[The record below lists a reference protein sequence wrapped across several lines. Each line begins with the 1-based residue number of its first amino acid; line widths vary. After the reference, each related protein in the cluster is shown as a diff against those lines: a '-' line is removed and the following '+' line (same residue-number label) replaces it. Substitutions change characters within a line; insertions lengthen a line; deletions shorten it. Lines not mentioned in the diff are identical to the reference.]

1 MTARSPR
8 ASTPRSSAAIAVDL
22 PAPVVPMSLKWRVSS
37 QASRRT
43 PASVRAAVF
52 VRRRRAIARRACP
65 PVRTRAPRLW
75 TSEDPRRSARAPASS
90 NAAASGTES
99 LHWLVIQS
107 IVSPG
112 SVTLDHQVVRGF
124 AVGRCAAV
132 DVYAQPSG
140 GSALPQL
147 DPSALLGELRDVAA
161 QLGSSG
167 AQRRYLGV
175 RGQQPPAE
183 RQGDRRR
190 ERGDADA
197 PRGEAQARRLLER
210 SQTLSSAPAV
220 LVERAQLFD
229 QRGADLLP
237 HDAIETEG
245 VLAQPFE
252 RGRSECLLGFR
263 RLHQEANFHGEIFHG
278 EGASPGV
285 GLEALASVLT
295 LPTGALR
302 ARAGRCSRAA
312 RGRGGP
318 QADPQP
324 RWARCE
330 LQIAGEVGQL
340 LDLGAHDRGLDPPV
354 LGVRDRGQHLE
365 RTPRARARDAHDFAL
380 TDEARGKL
388 RRAPM
393 LTPRAPQNERVAAVL
408 DDGLRLAAP
417 IGRGHLCNRLKAEHA
432 APTEFA

>member
-8 ASTPRSSAAIAVDL
+8 ARTSRSSPAIAVDL

-132 DVYAQPSG
+132 DVYTEPSG
-140 GSALPQL
+140 RSAVPQL
-147 DPSALLGELRDVAA
+147 DPSALLDELRDVAA

-167 AQRRYLGV
+167 AQRRQLGV
-175 RGQQPPAE
+175 RGEQPRADPE
-183 RQGDRRR
+183 GDRRR
-190 ERGDADA
+190 ERRDADA
-197 PRGEAQARRLLER
+197 PGGEAQARRLLER
-210 SQTLSSAPAV
+210 SQTLCSAPAV

-229 QRGADLLP
+229 QRGTDLLP
-237 HDAIETEG
+237 NDAIEAG
-245 VLAQPFE
+245 GHLAQLPE
-252 RGRSECLLGFR
+252 RRSSECLLRFR
-263 RLHQEANFHGEIFHG
+263 RLHQEADFHGEIFHG

-285 GLEALASVLT
+285 GLEAFVPVVVRPSQ
-295 LPTGALR
+295 
-302 ARAGRCSRAA
+302 AGRTARRVLIGNRA
-312 RGRGGP
+312 
-318 QADPQP
+318 
-324 RWARCE
+324 
-330 LQIAGEVGQL
+330 
-340 LDLGAHDRGLDPPV
+340 
-354 LGVRDRGQHLE
+354 
-365 RTPRARARDAHDFAL
+365 
-380 TDEARGKL
+380 
-388 RRAPM
+388 
-393 LTPRAPQNERVAAVL
+393 
-408 DDGLRLAAP
+408 
-417 IGRGHLCNRLKAEHA
+417 
-432 APTEFA
+432 